1 MTTMETIEQLKS
13 LLDDRMSFLGE
24 QGNDYCRDIAALTAA
39 IKAVNKPAS
48 GGKLYTAFEVIRIVQ
63 AAVSDAVCGM
73 GAEESTVVAYEIERE
88 IISKLVQEG
97 ANERKSRE
105 SEIRRSHTGRKAELQ
120 ITTASNNS
128 SDVPQTAPD

>member
-1 MTTMETIEQLKS
+1 MTTAETIKRLEWLRNY
-13 LLDDRMSFLGE
+13 LTAEDCVAHA
-24 QGNDYCRDIAALTAA
+24 NDIAALDKVINAA
-39 IKAVNKPAS
+39 H
-48 GGKLYTAFEVIRIVQ
+48 GGKLYTAFDVIRIVQ
-63 AAVSDAVCGM
+63 AAVSDVVCGM
-73 GAEESTVVAYEIERE
+73 SAEESTVTAYEVERE
-88 IISKLVQEG
+88 IVSKLVGED

>member
-1 MTTMETIEQLKS
+1 MTKWETIKS
-13 LLDDRMSFLGE
+13 LRALRDKMQRDDTYLDDR
-24 QGNDYCRDIAALTAA
+24 AALTAA
-39 IKAVNKPAS
+39 IEAINTP
-48 GGKLYTAFEVIRIVQ
+48 GDEKLYTALDVIQMVQ

-73 GAEESTVVAYEIERE
+73 SREESTVTAYEIERE
-88 IISKLVQEG
+88 IIAKLVQEG

-105 SEIRRSHTGRKAELQ
+105 SEMRRSHTGRNVELQ